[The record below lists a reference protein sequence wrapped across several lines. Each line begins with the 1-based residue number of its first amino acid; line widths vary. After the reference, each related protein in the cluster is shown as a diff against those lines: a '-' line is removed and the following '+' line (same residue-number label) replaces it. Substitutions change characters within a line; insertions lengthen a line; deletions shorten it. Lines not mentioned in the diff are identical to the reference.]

1 MNYVFLT
8 IIIILL
14 LLLGFTMVKYEK
26 FNDWSVNTEF
36 PEGAEDSYSVETD
49 SSEEDKQNYLASR
62 GNQWNQNDIK
72 NEQNYQLQKKRK
84 TEVDNI
90 RKNKLNLVNN
100 EQNQLN
106 KQLSTEN
113 SVLNSQRIYQKN
125 KLINDYIKINDN
137 KIRIEK
143 RRLGAFNKQKADNV
157 YKNNTN
163 YSVNNNIFE
172 NNLKPNIIDNKNWND
187 KFTKLSSGR
196 YYLRT
201 FSEKELGDSFYEEN
215 KLNDENSIC
224 NTNVY
229 KK

>member
-100 EQNQLN
+100 EQNQLD

>member
-26 FNDWSVNTEF
+26 FNDWNVNTEF

-100 EQNQLN
+100 EQNQLD